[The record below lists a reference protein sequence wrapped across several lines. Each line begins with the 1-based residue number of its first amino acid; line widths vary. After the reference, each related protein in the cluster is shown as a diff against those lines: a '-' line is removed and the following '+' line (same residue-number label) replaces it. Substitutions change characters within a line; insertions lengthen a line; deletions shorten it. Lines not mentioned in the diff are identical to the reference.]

1 MAALG
6 TRTTEKLE
14 TPPEKPDKSDLTRAT
29 NKEVRVEGTGTQ
41 EVRMLCEP
49 PGTY

>member
-6 TRTTEKLE
+6 TRTTEKL
-14 TPPEKPDKSDLTRAT
+14 DKSDLTRPT
-29 NKEVRVEGTGTQ
+29 NKEVRVEGRGSTGTQ

-49 PGTY
+49 LGTY